1 MAAGHP
7 WLFPPAQ
14 PLVERLGIQFFRN
27 LPACPGVYSMR
38 NGTGVVLYVGKAKN
52 LRQRLG
58 SYRVAN
64 PERVSRRHLRLM
76 REVTSIEVELCSSE
90 SGALALEAR
99 LLRRLKPRS
108 HPRHAGA

>member
-1 MAAGHP
+1 
-7 WLFPPAQ
+7 
-14 PLVERLGIQFFRN
+14 
-27 LPACPGVYSMR
+27 MR
-38 NGTGVVLYVGKAKN
+38 NKTGVVLYVGKAKN

-64 PERVSRRHLRLM
+64 PERVSRRHLRLL

-90 SGALALEAR
+90 TTALALEAR

-108 HPRHAGA
+108 RLRHAGA

>member
-1 MAAGHP
+1 MAIGHP

-14 PLVERLGIQFFRN
+14 PLVQRLGIEFFRN
-27 LPACPGVYSMR
+27 LPTCPGVYSRR

-64 PERVSRRHLRLM
+64 PERVPRRHLRLM
-76 REVTSIEVELCSSE
+76 RE
-90 SGALALEAR
+90 
-99 LLRRLKPRS
+99 S
-108 HPRHAGA
+108 HRD